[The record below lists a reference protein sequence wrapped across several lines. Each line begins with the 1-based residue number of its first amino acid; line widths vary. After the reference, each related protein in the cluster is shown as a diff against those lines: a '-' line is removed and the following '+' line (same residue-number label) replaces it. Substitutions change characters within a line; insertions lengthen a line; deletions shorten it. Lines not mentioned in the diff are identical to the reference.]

1 LKDFLKKGKQS
12 EIFYFREDMKIWK
25 ILKFYFPENMA
36 QKLVIEYI
44 DDKLNIITNDQGIL
58 N

>member
-1 LKDFLKKGKQS
+1 
-12 EIFYFREDMKIWK
+12 MKIWK

-58 N
+58 K